1 MTFRIN
7 IIDPEDENENE
18 NEDNE
23 NENVLAQG
31 SVALWVMIE
40 DSCSILRQVSSS
52 GCTILLYCR
61 ILSYIS
67 CLFTLLPRREVED
80 FRIQLSKPESS

>member
-7 IIDPEDENENE
+7 IIDPEDENENENE

-52 GCTILLYCR
+52 CCTILLYCR
-61 ILSYIS
+61 TLSY
-67 CLFTLLPRREVED
+67 R
-80 FRIQLSKPESS
+80 